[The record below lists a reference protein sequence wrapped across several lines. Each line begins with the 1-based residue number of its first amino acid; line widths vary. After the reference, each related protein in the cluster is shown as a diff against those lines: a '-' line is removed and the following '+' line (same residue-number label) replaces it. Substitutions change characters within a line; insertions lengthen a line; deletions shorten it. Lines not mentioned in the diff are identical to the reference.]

1 MPYLTRSTFATP
13 PRNLGE
19 LLLRDVASL
28 LITSQL
34 VSRALQSLRPQCT
47 FSPELTTTL
56 DALMATSNAGESLL
70 NPPLAGSE
78 ASLPPVPDPSEN
90 TLLTD
95 FFVRLP
101 ERVVPGAPAAEVTGN
116 LRLLAQHIE
125 LKTRLA
131 AEEALFV
138 GQEALSHA
146 LMVWAAEWRSCSGA
160 LHRITGQFRS
170 GTDATVA

>member
-1 MPYLTRSTFATP
+1 MPYLTRSTFETP

-28 LITSQL
+28 LTTSHL
-34 VSRALQSLRPQCT
+34 VSRSLRALRPQCA

-56 DALMATSNAGESLL
+56 DALMATSDAGEVLL

-78 ASLPPVPDPSEN
+78 VVLPAIPDPTEN
-90 TLLTD
+90 TLLMD

-101 ERVVPGAPAAEVTGN
+101 DQVTPGAPAADVTGN

-125 LKTRLA
+125 
-131 AEEALFV
+131 
-138 GQEALSHA
+138 
-146 LMVWAAEWRSCSGA
+146 
-160 LHRITGQFRS
+160 
-170 GTDATVA
+170 

>member
-1 MPYLTRSTFATP
+1 MPYLTRSTFDTP

-28 LITSQL
+28 LTTSHL
-34 VSRALQSLRPQCT
+34 VSRSLRSLRPQCS

-56 DALMATSNAGESLL
+56 DALLATSDAGETILH
-70 NPPLAGSE
+70 PPLSGSDVV
-78 ASLPPVPDPSEN
+78 LPAIPDPTES

-101 ERVVPGAPAAEVTGN
+101 EQVTPGKLAAEVTGN

-138 GQEALSHA
+138 GQETLSQAL
-146 LMVWAAEWRSCSGA
+146 LVWAAEWRSCSGA
-160 LHRITGQFRS
+160 LHRMTGHFRAVGKAAIT
-170 GTDATVA
+170 

>member
-19 LLLRDVASL
+19 LLLRDIASL
-28 LITSQL
+28 LTTSQL
-34 VSRALQSLRPQCT
+34 IGRSLEALRPQCA
-47 FSPELTTTL
+47 FSPELTGTV
-56 DALMATSNAGESLL
+56 DALLATSHAGEGLL

-78 ASLPPVPDPSEN
+78 IELPAIPDPSES

-101 ERVVPGAPAAEVTGN
+101 GRVTPGALAAEMTGN

-125 LKTRLA
+125 LKSRLA
-131 AEEALFV
+131 ADEALFV
-138 GQEALSHA
+138 GQDALGRA
-146 LMVWAAEWRSCSGA
+146 LMVWAAEWRNCSGA
-160 LHRITGQFRS
+160 LQQITGRFRAGS
-170 GTDATVA
+170 DALAT

>member
-19 LLLRDVASL
+19 LLLRDIASL
-28 LITSQL
+28 LTTTQL
-34 VSRALQSLRPQCT
+34 VGRSLETLRPQCA
-47 FSPELTTTL
+47 FSSELTTTL
-56 DALMATSNAGESLL
+56 DALLATSHAGEDLL
-70 NPPLAGSE
+70 NPSLAGSE
-78 ASLPPVPDPSEN
+78 VELPAVDDASES

-101 ERVVPGAPAAEVTGN
+101 GRVAPGALVADMTRN

-131 AEEALFV
+131 AEEAVLV
-138 GQEALSHA
+138 GQEGLSQA
-146 LMVWAAEWRSCSGA
+146 LMHWAAEWRSCSGA
-160 LHRITGQFRS
+160 LQRLTGPMHAE
-170 GTDATVA
+170 GDALAT